1 MPEGS
6 EEKRMA
12 GGEVDVVGDF
22 GVVRLPPRL
31 DVSTVKPLVEG
42 VRAAIEEG
50 RYRFVFDFAG
60 TETIDSTALGAI
72 IQLYKTVKTHDG
84 DLRLACVGDG
94 VRRVLA
100 ITRVDRV
107 FSITATVDE
116 AVAL

>member
-1 MPEGS
+1 MGTGIVEA
-6 EEKRMA
+6 M
-12 GGEVDVVGDF
+12 GEF
-22 GVVRLPPRL
+22 GIVRLPARL
-31 DVSTVKPLVEG
+31 DVSTVKPLVEA
-42 VRAAIEEG
+42 VRASIEG
-50 RYRFVFDFAG
+50 DCYRFVFDFAG

-107 FSITATVDE
+107 FSITETVDE
-116 AVAL
+116 ALRN

>member
-1 MPEGS
+1 MTQLIEGTS
-6 EEKRMA
+6 GAFR
-12 GGEVDVVGDF
+12 
-22 GVVRLPPRL
+22 VVRLPARL
-31 DVSTVKPLVEG
+31 DVSTAKPLVEA
-42 VRAAIEEG
+42 VRSSIAEG
-50 RYRFVFDFAG
+50 HHHYVLDFAG

-116 AVAL
+116 ALEN